1 MDYHRSLLRA
11 PAGKLVSVRVRTQK
25 PHACNIEYV
34 HRGVQTNVE
43 RCTRPTRAH
52 IVVPAVCFMRATGVL
67 SKCGYFPNISVWREE
82 QTRSADEIFCFRNPC
97 SNLSFVFP
105 PCKFI
110 GARARSR
117 LCFLAVPTCPLF
129 LILHTRNSGWRKGR
143 TISFRVSLVFPGTEE
158 TPGVKRGDGNG
169 GRSLVARQ
177 IVAGRP
183 MQPRGSLCGRR

>member
-52 IVVPAVCFMRATGVL
+52 IVVPACVL
-67 SKCGYFPNISVWREE
+67 CAQRVASKCGYFPHSRMAGGTDSISR
-82 QTRSADEIFCFRNPC
+82 RDLCFRNPF

-143 TISFRVSLVFPGTEE
+143 TISFRVSLFFPGTEE